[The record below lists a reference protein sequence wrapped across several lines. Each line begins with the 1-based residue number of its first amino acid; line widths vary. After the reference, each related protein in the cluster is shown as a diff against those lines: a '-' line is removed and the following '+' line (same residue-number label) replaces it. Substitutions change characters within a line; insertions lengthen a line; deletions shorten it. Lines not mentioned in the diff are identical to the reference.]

1 MRARGAAVRGAAGR
15 GSVSLP
21 VPESGRRGLRVERA
35 SSCRKRGRRG
45 GGRAGSAEKVKRTR
59 RARGTVRL
67 PAGAASRWGAGRSDA
82 RRRGNGVL
90 GRAHQGPDGASC
102 TGAGRGTCD
111 GRRCPWEGPGP
122 PDEAR
127 PPPGRAGAERRGG
140 LALAGPPGVALVDGR
155 GVCRGVELREF
166 SRRLSVGQSHP
177 PKPRNS
183 LPKEAALWEAALS
196 LREAVPSEGQTP
208 PHALPP
214 PATAEPGG
222 GRGARR
228 PSFCCGG
235 RRGAVPAVPAHL
247 VRLLERSHA
256 RARFGR
262 WRAVLKICCLLF
274 TLKCFW
280 TEVRNPGCPWG
291 KEPGGHLCSTLNWQ
305 VFSS

>member
-1 MRARGAAVRGAAGR
+1 MPVRGSWAARRGAATAGTGRSRAA
-15 GSVSLP
+15 
-21 VPESGRRGLRVERA
+21 
-35 SSCRKRGRRG
+35 
-45 GGRAGSAEKVKRTR
+45 GRAGSGRTPRRGSRGWPRRVPRR
-59 RARGTVRL
+59 RAEGILRKTVR
-67 PAGAASRWGAGRSDA
+67 
-82 RRRGNGVL
+82 
-90 GRAHQGPDGASC
+90 
-102 TGAGRGTCD
+102 
-111 GRRCPWEGPGP
+111 
-122 PDEAR
+122 
-127 PPPGRAGAERRGG
+127 GAE
-140 LALAGPPGVALVDGR
+140 P
-155 GVCRGVELREF
+155 
-166 SRRLSVGQSHP
+166 P

-183 LPKEAALWEAALS
+183 LPKEAALREAALS

-214 PATAEPGG
+214 PATAEPAG

-235 RRGAVPAVPAHL
+235 RRGAVTAVPAHL

-280 TEVRNPGCPWG
+280 TEVRNPGCLWG